1 MALKIVSYIILF
13 RIEGAR
19 IPLHNIEM
27 IVVPLLVE
35 AAVVVILRFVPVAV
49 SVVAVD
55 LVGGSIVIAAGVS
68 ILGGLKSEGCST
80 CRETPLAPQKPKLC
94 ALRDTAFTTF
104 WQGLPV
110 STNRA

>member
-13 RIEGAR
+13 RIEGVR

-68 ILGGLKSEGCST
+68 ILIRISIIGAVAPKPIELP
-80 CRETPLAPQKPKLC
+80 RELAELLLD
-94 ALRDTAFTTF
+94 AVDA
-104 WQGLPV
+104 
-110 STNRA
+110 